1 MRAHEEEYARFPYKE
16 LRVTRNRWAKRGLIL
31 LAAMTSLG
39 PTFAQGRPVD
49 QPSDWRA
56 ANDAVGQF
64 KRGHIDILKW
74 EAENSKASVEQAP
87 QAAGFALPTM
97 ESAVRAAWA
106 PHLELRSV
114 QSRLGK
120 EDTDHMAAG
129 RWMEVE
135 TRHQRRINGY
145 DELLEVAVDA
155 RKAWLSAVAS
165 KQNLRLQQESLEA
178 AEAATELGRRMVKVG
193 NWSAYQQSRVEI
205 ELSGEK
211 AALQRARVEAA
222 QSEQAL
228 LKLLRLNGVHDRVD
242 LPDALP
248 DLPKDVPASSRLNAE
263 LQEILA
269 QLPRVNQ
276 ARTRINFGL
285 AVGARDAALGVAKS
299 YRDEVM
305 AQRNLIVDESV
316 LQYNGMLK
324 SVWDL
329 LSEVQARAQAQRDTV
344 GAVRDYWFAETDLQ
358 WVLQGGE
365 PSAFVNPGAPA
376 GDGAAAAGH

>member
-1 MRAHEEEYARFPYKE
+1 VRAHEEECARFPYKE
-16 LRVTRNRWAKRGLIL
+16 LRVTKNRRAKRGLIL

-39 PTFAQGRPVD
+39 PTFAQERPVD

-74 EAENSKASVEQAP
+74 EAENNKASVEQAP

-97 ESAVRAAWA
+97 ESAVRAAWS

-114 QSRLGK
+114 QSRL
-120 EDTDHMAAG
+120 
-129 RWMEVE
+129 
-135 TRHQRRINGY
+135 
-145 DELLEVAVDA
+145 DA

-205 ELSGEK
+205 GLSGEK

-285 AVGARDAALGVAKS
+285 AVGARDAALGVARS

-344 GAVRDYWFAETDLQ
+344 GAVRDYWFAETDLL

>member
-1 MRAHEEEYARFPYKE
+1 MTKI
-16 LRVTRNRWAKRGLIL
+16 RWTKRRLIV

-39 PTFAQGRPVD
+39 PVLAQDRPVD
-49 QPSDWRA
+49 QQSDWRA
-56 ANDAVGQF
+56 ANEAVGQF
-64 KRGHIDILKW
+64 KRGHADILKW
-74 EAENSKASVEQAP
+74 EAENNKATVEQTAR
-87 QAAGFALPTM
+87 AAGFALPTL

-120 EDTDHMAAG
+120 ENTDHIAAG

-135 TRHQRRINGY
+135 ARHQRRINGF

-155 RKAWLSAVAS
+155 RKAWLSAVTS

-193 NWSAYQQSRVEI
+193 NWSSYQQSRVEI
-205 ELSGEK
+205 GLSGEK
-211 AALQRARVEAA
+211 AALQRAHVDAA

-228 LKLLRLNGVHDRVD
+228 LKLLRLNGVHARVD
-242 LPDALP
+242 LPDTLP
-248 DLPKDVPASSRLNAE
+248 DLPKDVPASNRLNAE

-269 QLPRVNQ
+269 QLPLVNQ
-276 ARTRINFGL
+276 ARTRINFDL

-329 LSEVQARAQAQRDTV
+329 LSEVQARSQAQRDTV
-344 GAVRDYWFAETDLQ
+344 GAVRDYWFAETDLL